1 LIQAR
6 PRVKKTDM
14 TKIVLSHPARIL
26 LSDKTAKELTPQIN
40 HILGAQGYQL
50 VSAAEIHAD
59 TQDVDFCFVSRD
71 ITAGSTKHQI
81 EASTQYVYDALL
93 KSKSLQWVHVHSAGV
108 DRQIFLDLMARGVTV
123 TSSSGASASLVAQT
137 ALTGLLS
144 LSRRFPQLA
153 AAQRAHVWAPF
164 MKVGLPPDLEGQTAT
179 IVGWGPIGQKLG
191 AWLTA
196 LGLKIIVVR
205 QSAASVIE
213 NTRVVS
219 FEGFQQVLPETDWL
233 VLACPLTKQTTNL
246 ISKEALALTKPG
258 AHIVNISRGTVIDE
272 LAMIDALQSG
282 HLAGAYLDV
291 FAQEPLHVDSPLW
304 DMPNVIA
311 TPHTAGFSDAILHRM
326 AQKFIENLGYWRR
339 GEPMINVASLR

>member
-1 LIQAR
+1 
-6 PRVKKTDM
+6 M
-14 TKIVLSHPARIL
+14 TKIVLDHPARIL
-26 LSDKTAKELTPQIN
+26 LSDKTAQELAPQMN
-40 HILGAQGYQL
+40 DILGAKGYQL
-50 VSAAEIHAD
+50 VSAADIHAG
-59 TQDVDFCFVSRD
+59 TQDIDFCFVSRD

-93 KSKSLQWVHVHSAGV
+93 KSKTLQWVHIHSAGV

-153 AAQRAHVWAPF
+153 AAQRAHIWAPF

-205 QSAASVIE
+205 QAATSLIE

-219 FEGFQQVLPETDWL
+219 FDDFSNVLPETDWL

-246 ISKEALALTKPG
+246 VSQDALALMKPS

-272 LAMIDALQSG
+272 RAMIDALQKG
-282 HLAGAYLDV
+282 RLAGAYLDV

-304 DMPNVIA
+304 DMPNVIC
-311 TPHTAGFSDAILHRM
+311 TPHTAGFSDAILQRM
-326 AQKFIENLGYWRR
+326 AQKFIENLGYWKR
-339 GEPMINVASLR
+339 GEPMINVATLR

>member
-1 LIQAR
+1 MKSLFFI
-6 PRVKKTDM
+6 
-14 TKIVLSHPARIL
+14 II
-26 LSDKTAKELTPQIN
+26 
-40 HILGAQGYQL
+40 
-50 VSAAEIHAD
+50 
-59 TQDVDFCFVSRD
+59 FCFISRD

-93 KSKSLQWVHVHSAGV
+93 KSKTLQWVHIHSAGV
-108 DRQIFLDLMARGVTV
+108 DRQIFLDLMARGVTI

-144 LSRRFPQLA
+144 LARRFPQLA

-164 MKVGLPPDLEGQTAT
+164 MKTGLPPDLEGQTAT

-205 QSAASVIE
+205 QSATSLIE

-219 FEGFQQVLPETDWL
+219 FDSFNQILPETDWL

-246 ISKEALALTKPG
+246 VSKDAIARMKPG
-258 AHIVNISRGTVIDE
+258 LSENRTSRKSPSLSNHTLTW
-272 LAMIDALQSG
+272 LAIAVFPSSACPSG
-282 HLAGAYLDV
+282 RPSG
-291 FAQEPLHVDSPLW
+291 QR
-304 DMPNVIA
+304 
-311 TPHTAGFSDAILHRM
+311 HR
-326 AQKFIENLGYWRR
+326 L
-339 GEPMINVASLR
+339 

>member
-1 LIQAR
+1 
-6 PRVKKTDM
+6 M
-14 TKIVLSHPARIL
+14 TNIVLSHPARIL

-40 HILGAQGYQL
+40 DILGAQGYQL

-233 VLACPLTKQTTNL
+233 LLACPLTKQTTNL
-246 ISKEALALTKPG
+246 MSKEALALMKPG

-304 DMPNVIA
+304 DMPNVIC
-311 TPHTAGFSDAILHRM
+311 TPHTSGFSDAILHRM
-326 AQKFIENLGYWRR
+326 AQKFIENLGYWKR

>member
-1 LIQAR
+1 
-6 PRVKKTDM
+6 M
-14 TKIVLSHPARIL
+14 TKIVLDHPARIL
-26 LSDKTAKELTPQIN
+26 LSDKTAQELTPQMDD
-40 HILGAQGYQL
+40 ILGADGYQL
-50 VSAAEIHAD
+50 VNASDIHAG
-59 TQDVDFCFVSRD
+59 TQDIDFCFVSRD

-93 KSKSLQWVHVHSAGV
+93 KSKTLQWVHIHSAGV

-153 AAQRAHVWAPF
+153 AAQRAHIWAPF

-205 QSAASVIE
+205 QAATSLIE

-219 FEGFQQVLPETDWL
+219 FDDFSNVLPETDWL

-246 ISKEALALTKPG
+246 VSQDALALMKPS

-272 LAMIDALQSG
+272 RAMIDALQKG
-282 HLAGAYLDV
+282 RLAGAYLDV

-304 DMPNVIA
+304 DMPNVIC
-311 TPHTAGFSDAILHRM
+311 TPHTAGFSDAILQRM
-326 AQKFIENLGYWRR
+326 AQKFIENLGYWKR
-339 GEPMINVASLR
+339 GEPMINVATLR

>member
-1 LIQAR
+1 
-6 PRVKKTDM
+6 M
-14 TKIVLSHPARIL
+14 TKIVLDHPARIL
-26 LSDKTAKELTPQIN
+26 LSDKTAQELAPQMN
-40 HILGAQGYQL
+40 EILGAKGYQL
-50 VSAAEIHAD
+50 VSAADIHAG
-59 TQDVDFCFVSRD
+59 TQDIDFCFVSRD

-93 KSKSLQWVHVHSAGV
+93 KSKTLQWVHIHSAGV

-205 QSAASVIE
+205 QSATSVIE

-219 FEGFQQVLPETDWL
+219 FEGFNQILPETDWL

-246 ISKEALALTKPG
+246 MSKDALALMKPD
-258 AHIVNISRGTVIDE
+258 AHIVNISRGTVIYE
-272 LAMIDALQSG
+272 PAMIDALQNG
-282 HLAGAYLDV
+282 RLAGAYLDV

-304 DMPNVIA
+304 DMPNVIC
-311 TPHTAGFSDAILHRM
+311 TPHTSGFSDAILHRM
-326 AQKFIENLGYWRR
+326 AQKFIENLGYWKR

>member
-1 LIQAR
+1 
-6 PRVKKTDM
+6 M
-14 TKIVLSHPARIL
+14 TNIVLQHPARIL
-26 LSDKTAKELTPQIN
+26 LSDKTAQELAPQMN
-40 HILGAQGYQL
+40 DILGAEGYQL
-50 VSAAEIHAD
+50 VGPDAIHAG
-59 TQDVDFCFVSRD
+59 TQDIDFCFVSRD

-93 KSKSLQWVHVHSAGV
+93 KSKTLQWVHVHSAGV
-108 DRQIFLDLMARGVTV
+108 DRQVFLDLMARGVTV

-144 LSRRFPQLA
+144 LARRFPQLA

-164 MKVGLPPDLEGQTAT
+164 MKTGLPPDLEGQTAT

-196 LGLKIIVVR
+196 IGLKIIVVR
-205 QSAASVIE
+205 QSATSLIE

-219 FEGFQQVLPETDWL
+219 FDGFRQVLPETDWL

-246 ISKEALALTKPG
+246 MSRDALALMKPG
-258 AHIVNISRGTVIDE
+258 SHIVNISRGTVIDE
-272 LAMIDALQSG
+272 PAMIDALQKG

-304 DMPNVIA
+304 DMPNVIC
-311 TPHTAGFSDAILHRM
+311 TPHTSGFSDAILHRM
-326 AQKFIENLGYWRR
+326 AQKFIENLGYWKR

>member
-1 LIQAR
+1 
-6 PRVKKTDM
+6 
-14 TKIVLSHPARIL
+14 
-26 LSDKTAKELTPQIN
+26 
-40 HILGAQGYQL
+40 
-50 VSAAEIHAD
+50 
-59 TQDVDFCFVSRD
+59 
-71 ITAGSTKHQI
+71 
-81 EASTQYVYDALL
+81 
-93 KSKSLQWVHVHSAGV
+93 
-108 DRQIFLDLMARGVTV
+108 MARGVTV

-144 LSRRFPQLA
+144 LARRFPQLA

-191 AWLTA
+191 AWLGA
-196 LGLKIIVVR
+196 LGLKIVVVR
-205 QSAASVIE
+205 QSATSFID

-219 FEGFQQVLPETDWL
+219 FDSFNQILPETDWL

-246 ISKEALALTKPG
+246 VSKDALALMKPG
-258 AHIVNISRGTVIDE
+258 SHIVNISRGTVIDE
-272 LAMIDALQSG
+272 PAMIEALQKG

-304 DMPNVIA
+304 DMPNVIC
-311 TPHTAGFSDAILHRM
+311 TPHTSGFSDAILHRM
-326 AQKFIENLGYWRR
+326 AQKFIENLGYWKR